1 MEIGTEVVVDEIEKG
16 SDVSESDFSGLG
28 FTTVGNAL
36 QKRLD
41 KINREFLQFQV
52 AMVPAE
58 RRGYRLIGSQGV
70 FFECD
75 R

>member
-1 MEIGTEVVVDEIEKG
+1 VEIGTEVVVDEIKKG

-28 FTTVGNAL
+28 FTTVGDAL

-58 RRGYRLIGSQGV
+58 GSDHRLIGS
-70 FFECD
+70 
-75 R
+75 

>member
-1 MEIGTEVVVDEIEKG
+1 VDEIEKG
-16 SDVSESDFSGLG
+16 CQVGEADFPGLG
-28 FTTVGNAL
+28 FTTVGDAL

-41 KINREFLQFQV
+41 KINREFLQLAI

-58 RRGYRLIGSQGV
+58 GRDYRLVGPQGV

>member
-1 MEIGTEVVVDEIEKG
+1 MHEIEKRREVG
-16 SDVSESDFSGLG
+16 ESNFPGLG
-28 FTTVGNAL
+28 FATVGNAF

-58 RRGYRLIGSQGV
+58 RRDYRFIGSQGV

>member
-1 MEIGTEVVVDEIEKG
+1 MVIGTQVVVDEIKKG
-16 SDVSESDFSGLG
+16 RDVGESDFSGLG

-41 KINREFLQFQV
+41 KINREFLQLQV

-58 RRGYRLIGSQGV
+58 GRDHRFIGSQGV
-70 FFECD
+70 FFEWD
-75 R
+75 W